1 MQKTEEFVDKIKGAW
16 LNKVRNER
24 LDYLWDDF
32 LGAVEKVI
40 NVLTDEELATTYWI
54 TIKYEILR

>member
-1 MQKTEEFVDKIKGAW
+1 MQKTEDFVEKIKETR

-24 LDYLWDDF
+24 LDFLLDDF

-40 NVLTDEELATTYWI
+40 NVL
-54 TIKYEILR
+54 